1 MTHDERAA
9 VAAMRGAMA
18 EALRTSS
25 AVKLGARE
33 AERALARVLGAVE
46 RGLFSRP
53 SLDVALRATLKRERG
68 ALLSDDAERT
78 FEHFLT
84 VDTSTQI
91 EIHPFGFDTASGPVR
106 VFGSH
111 RAVEIV

>member
-18 EALRTSS
+18 EALRTTG
-25 AVKLGARE
+25 AVQLGGRE
-33 AERALARVLGAVE
+33 AKRALARVLGAVE

-53 SLDVALRATLKRERG
+53 SLDAALRTTLKRERG

-78 FEHFLT
+78 FEQFLT
-84 VDTSTQI
+84 VHTSTQI
-91 EIHPFGFDTASGPVR
+91 EMHPFGIDTASGPVR
-106 VFGSH
+106 VFGSA